1 MIKQS
6 KTTIKELT
14 AQYRAV
20 LKHAFFAGIA
30 AVAVST
36 TGAMAE
42 INVATGETDI
52 TSGVI
57 SAINTSINNNAPD
70 KADFSYKAPD
80 GTTIVKLSDDTQYVA
95 DDYKTD
101 STSKDNTYG
110 ITGPDSVNW
119 ESNLT
124 AANYTYTPLTADGTA
139 GTPVTGDTAVNH
151 LTKTVET
158 SALHTLYSGASL
170 ALSSDST
177 ATETLNTLDYSTT
190 SGGNSYYLY
199 KTAEGDFKLVTS
211 TTDPAAHIV
220 EAPSAIGV
228 SGVLTD
234 LTNAYNGDDQKVKG
248 IQKTLTDSYNTNKA
262 SFDYINNETT
272 GYLAKDKKNAAG
284 LLAGKNSLDTANDG
298 FSTAQT
304 NYNGSVGQAI
314 DSHILNEDGAVA
326 KAVTNLIDTKED
338 LLSADIGY
346 DLGNPD
352 DAENGL
358 VARLDALT
366 GAEGEDTSLVGA
378 INANTEAIAQVRS
391 DAKDAW
397 EKGEAWIGQELGYDT
412 TTTDANT
419 VLSGAGFTPDA
430 ETGKASVVSALI
442 ENKTAIANV
451 DGQVGDVKGAAVGL
465 QLNEYGVSQNLVE
478 GGNAAVQ
485 FQQIARV
492 IGDRTSISSDAN
504 NIDKDA
510 SIADNLKSLDRNLGK
525 VHGLITEEGG
535 VKTFNGTNQTASTRV
550 NEEGNYVGNLAVGT
564 TVEDHLVSLDN
575 AIGVNA
581 DAIEAEKGRA
591 TTAEATLQTAINNE
605 TTRAQ
610 DADLALQAEINDA
623 VYAAKAG
630 DALTLKSA
638 NDYTD
643 AQVDTLEKN
652 ISGGVAAATALSAV
666 EVSNVKKGE
675 MSVGG
680 GYGYYNGESAGAFGM
695 AMGLSDNWSV
705 NAGAGVASGDKTQVS
720 FRAGT
725 NYKFKLF

>member
-151 LTKTVET
+151 LTKTVVT
-158 SALHTLYSGASL
+158 SALHSLYSGASL

-199 KTAEGDFKLVTS
+199 KTAEGEFKLVTS

-220 EAPSAIGV
+220 EDPSAIGV

-326 KAVTNLIDTKED
+326 KAVTNLIDTKEA
-338 LLSADIGY
+338 LLSQDIGY

-391 DAKDAW
+391 DAEDAW
-397 EKGEAWIGQELGYDT
+397 ERGEAWIGQELGYDT

-492 IGDRTSISSDAN
+492 IGDRTTLNGDYVSNTDVAAN
-504 NIDKDA
+504 
-510 SIADNLKSLDRNLGK
+510 LQSLNDG
-525 VHGLITEEGG
+525 IEE
-535 VKTFNGTNQTASTRV
+535 
-550 NEEGNYVGNLAVGT
+550 
-564 TVEDHLVSLDN
+564 
-575 AIGVNA
+575 NA
-581 DAIEAEKGRA
+581 DAIAAEKTRA
-591 TTAEATLQTAINNE
+591 QGAEATLQNNIDAEATA
-605 TTRAQ
+605 RAN
-610 DADLALQAEINDA
+610 ADLALQAEINDA